1 MKKILLSVA
10 AVFAFGFA
18 NAQEEMKSESEYG
31 FAKGNIF
38 VEGSLKISSD
48 DDSSSFSFNPKL
60 GFMITDQIAVGGD
73 LDFGSSKQDRISIG
87 DPDMKSSNWGIG
99 AFARYNFLEL
109 NNKRFVA
116 YGEVG
121 LGFSSTKVENDYIDP
136 IPDTDDTTNGIKANV
151 DLGINYFITPRFAAV
166 FVVANVISYNNE
178 NPEAGSSRNSFEMNV
193 NLFNNPFDQAQFGLL
208 YKF

>member
-10 AVFAFGFA
+10 AIFAFGFA
-18 NAQEEMKSESEYG
+18 NAQDTVKSESEYG
-31 FAKGNIF
+31 FAKGNMY
-38 VEGSLKISSD
+38 VEGSLSVKSD
-48 DDSSSFSFNPKL
+48 DDSNSFSFNPKF
-60 GFMITDQIAVGGD
+60 GYMITDQISIGGD
-73 LDFGSSKQDRISIG
+73 LDIGSSKQDRIG
-87 DPDMKSSNWGIG
+87 ALDPDKKSSNWGIG

-121 LGFSSTKVENDYIDP
+121 LGFSSTKVEEDYIDP
-136 IPDTDDTTNGIKANV
+136 IPDYDDTSNGIKANV

-178 NPEAGSSRNSFEMNV
+178 NPEHGDSTNSFSMDI